1 MPRVHEYTVLQPLN
15 SNGKGSSNLLPCNF
29 WSSINVPNTNQSA
42 EATACHLRLG
52 VCLEGNANH
61 IFKNFEFYFI

>member
-1 MPRVHEYTVLQPLN
+1 MYP
-15 SNGKGSSNLLPCNF
+15 
-29 WSSINVPNTNQSA
+29 PNTNQSA

-61 IFKNFEFYFI
+61 NFKNLNFILFKIIFFMILDCFDVKNNF

>member
-1 MPRVHEYTVLQPLN
+1 MYP
-15 SNGKGSSNLLPCNF
+15 
-29 WSSINVPNTNQSA
+29 PNTNQSA

-61 IFKNFEFYFI
+61 NFKNLNFILFKIIFFMILDCFDVLMLKIIFKK